1 MSYVVGFHNKLS
13 LLSSQTTC
21 ILFIYD
27 LHISSVDIVTLE
39 FYVAL
44 CLVVWKYF
52 TKEHDLYGA
61 VYMNCFKGT
70 FDGMD
75 TGIQL

>member
-1 MSYVVGFHNKLS
+1 MNEEWCLYSCSKKNCDFVGMSYVVGFHNKLS

-44 CLVVWKYF
+44 CLVV
-52 TKEHDLYGA
+52 
-61 VYMNCFKGT
+61 
-70 FDGMD
+70 
-75 TGIQL
+75 